1 VQAAVVR
8 RVFAEFC
15 AGAGFSRIASDLN
28 RDGIAAMG
36 GGTWFPLTVRRV
48 LLNETYTGR
57 TVYRRTKV
65 TLLRDPNTGKKRR
78 RVILRDESE
87 WIEVEHATP
96 SIIDAQTWELAC
108 AMMADPARVKRGA
121 QTDGGFRL
129 RGHIRCSA
137 CGTPMV
143 GQSLGRGRYRYYRC
157 RRSYSGG
164 FEGRCGAGYVRQD
177 DLEGAVRDELARVLA
192 DPEMILRQAAAQAE
206 TAPPDRDPAE
216 LERRIAEVAE
226 QQQRL
231 ARLFISGTLPEDALQ
246 AESQRLATE
255 RALLE
260 ADLEALRVV
269 RPQPGR
275 RTPTFAEAV
284 AAAGVLRAWLATA
297 GEADYRLMLQALS
310 VTVTAGQE
318 QAEIAGVIPGLTG
331 APSPGQSPVFSSTGR
346 TWASPF
352 ICTKPGEG
360 WPFRLTV
367 ALPGKRRG

>member
-1 VQAAVVR
+1 
-8 RVFAEFC
+8 
-15 AGAGFSRIASDLN
+15 
-28 RDGIAAMG
+28 
-36 GGTWFPLTVRRV
+36 
-48 LLNETYTGR
+48 
-57 TVYRRTKV
+57 VYRRTKV

-87 WIEVEHATP
+87 WIEVEDATP
-96 SIIDAQTWELAC
+96 PIIDAQTWELAC

-129 RGHIRCSA
+129 RGHIRCIE

-143 GQSLGRGRYRYYRC
+143 GQSLNRGRYRYYRC

-177 DLEGAVRDELARVLA
+177 QLEAAVRDELARVLA
-192 DPEMILRQAAAQAE
+192 NPELILRQAGQQPEAAPAAQN
-206 TAPPDRDPAE
+206 PAE
-216 LERRIAEVAE
+216 IERQIAEVAE

-231 ARLFISGTLPEDALQ
+231 ARLFVAGILPEDALH
-246 AESQRLATE
+246 AESKRLAAE

-260 ADLEALRVV
+260 AELAALGAD
-269 RPQPGR
+269 RPELGR

-318 QAEIAGVIPGLTG
+318 QAEIAGVIPGLTA
-331 APSPGQSPVFSSTGR
+331 APSPGQSPVFSSIER
-346 TWASPF
+346 TSAS
-352 ICTKPGEG
+352 
-360 WPFRLTV
+360 
-367 ALPGKRRG
+367 RRGRSRGRRRGGRRPGLRGSLSRGRLSLR